1 MAISKGIGGYYLH
14 SQALV
19 ADAFHALTDMVSDV
33 MTLVTVEKANKLPT
47 TQYPNGYGK
56 VESLGSLAVSGLLAL
71 GGVLMLNNCGGLLY
85 AQFFADAATA
95 ATHGHGFLNF
105 LGLSHSHTH
114 TIPNLNAAWLAAG
127 SIVIKEY
134 LYRATM
140 KIANERDSSV
150 LRSNAVHH
158 RVDSLTSIVALIA
171 IGGSHIFSNAT
182 WLDPFGGLLVS
193 LMVINAGVRNTWAAG
208 KELLDVSVSDEM
220 KDSLREATKE
230 ALAEGHINSAVGV
243 TGGSEIQ
250 IRDVQGIKAGQKYRM
265 DLQLAVPD
273 TWTVGQVRQ
282 VEEIVRQRVGPRVRM
297 LGKLRIRFVATGDQQ
312 DFTDEFIGKIA
323 DPSTN
328 LKLESQDGMEHSHIR
343 ERLDNSEPRKRY

>member
-1 MAISKGIGGYYLH
+1 
-14 SQALV
+14 
-19 ADAFHALTDMVSDV
+19 
-33 MTLVTVEKANKLPT
+33 
-47 TQYPNGYGK
+47 
-56 VESLGSLAVSGLLAL
+56 
-71 GGVLMLNNCGGLLY
+71 
-85 AQFFADAATA
+85 
-95 ATHGHGFLNF
+95 
-105 LGLSHSHTH
+105 
-114 TIPNLNAAWLAAG
+114 
-127 SIVIKEY
+127 
-134 LYRATM
+134 M